1 MTIPRLLRGA
11 VTQAGMKKLIFTIRE
26 KEFFQMPR
34 ARNIKPGFF
43 KNEKLAE
50 LSPYARLLFIGLW
63 CLADVKGRLED
74 RPARIRAEVLP
85 YETVDVNQLLNE
97 LAISEGDFITRY
109 EVDGHRFI
117 EVTNFHLHQSPH
129 PNEKKKGS
137 QIPSPVMDRGKSR
150 LLVGDQSITSPA
162 DILNPDILNPSI
174 SESLQTPI
182 TGLVELPDLDT
193 VQAIDSQ
200 ENATF
205 RNDIVLTGTI
215 WDEGEA
221 YFIQKGIEPTKAK
234 AVINQAT
241 KDHGLLVVS
250 EALSV
255 VLAALPDRP
264 LPYFETVL
272 KSKASKP
279 VKRDPMLVHDP
290 TLSPFDC
297 AEVNGCGICMPKVKA
312 MKESLG
318 DCA

>member
-1 MTIPRLLRGA
+1 
-11 VTQAGMKKLIFTIRE
+11 
-26 KEFFQMPR
+26 MPR
-34 ARNIKPGFF
+34 ARNIKPAFF

-50 LSPYARLLFIGLW
+50 LSPDARLLFIGLW

-74 RPARIRAEVLP
+74 RPARIRAEVFP
-85 YETVDVNQLLNE
+85 YETVDVDQLLNE

-109 EVDGHRFI
+109 EVDGQRFI
-117 EVTNFHLHQSPH
+117 EVTNFHSHQNPH
-129 PNEKKKGS
+129 QNEKKAGS
-137 QIPSPVMDRGKSR
+137 KIPSPVMDRGKSTVQER
-150 LLVGDQSITSPA
+150 YLHQTAPA
-162 DILNPDILNPSI
+162 DSLLLKPDSLLLKPDILNP
-174 SESLQTPI
+174 ESLLLKSEADEKSDSSQTQI
-182 TGLVELPDLDT
+182 TEKGSL
-193 VQAIDSQ
+193 QK
-200 ENATF
+200 NATF

-241 KDHGLLVVS
+241 QDHGLLVVS

-312 MKESLG
+312 MKESLE